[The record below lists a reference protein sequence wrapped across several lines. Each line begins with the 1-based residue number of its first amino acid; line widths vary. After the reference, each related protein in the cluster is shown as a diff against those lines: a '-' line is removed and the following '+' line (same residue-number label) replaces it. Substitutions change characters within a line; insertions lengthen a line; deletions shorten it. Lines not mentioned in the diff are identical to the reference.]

1 MLCLFVATSYS
12 FLYFF
17 VSRNK
22 FLNGIVVNGFADD
35 LVFMVQDENITI
47 PRNLQSALNLV
58 PKLMKSLTVSDDVG

>member
-47 PRNLQSALNLV
+47 ITQLAECTEFSAKIDEEFN
-58 PKLMKSLTVSDDVG
+58 SF